1 MLSQKKKTCAVY
13 FLLEGCSIYLFI
25 FLDKGYSYSNAEAFF
40 SWLLI
45 YVVLYFWWSWTMHSG
60 TAAGCLNWFNIDYLG
75 LDYLLGVFV
84 LLPSG
89 IVVWLYQG
97 WLRMLIMLPAK
108 KKYTD
113 NIATLSF
120 LFYSLTLNIMLTSL
134 YFLSG
139 IIQIII
145 YHFSSLGNKT
155 RHLTVF
161 FFWEDTWS
169 FVNHDLSF
177 STASKATPN
186 HPSFSTLGCTCCI
199 WFYSFILRIQFE
211 KSFTFTFA
219 L

>member
-1 MLSQKKKTCAVY
+1 MATHLR
-13 FLLEGCSIYLFI
+13 SII
-25 FLDKGYSYSNAEAFF
+25 FLMILNNALRYC
-40 SWLLI
+40 SWMFELI
-45 YVVLYFWWSWTMHSG
+45 QYWLFG
-60 TAAGCLNWFNIDYLG
+60 IR
-75 LDYLLGVFV
+75 
-84 LLPSG
+84 LPSRCFCFASQWNCCMTVSRV
-89 IVVWLYQG
+89 IKDADNVTCK
-97 WLRMLIMLPAK
+97 K